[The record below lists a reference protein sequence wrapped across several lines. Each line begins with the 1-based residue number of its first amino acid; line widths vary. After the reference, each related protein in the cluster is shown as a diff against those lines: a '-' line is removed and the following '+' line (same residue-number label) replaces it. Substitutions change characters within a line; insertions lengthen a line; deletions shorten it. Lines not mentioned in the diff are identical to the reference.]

1 MIQQRM
7 TSFLAKKLASDS
19 ELVILSKSLAKTITT
34 GGRVNWRTP
43 KTVLQVLFPL
53 LNFKNGMTYIFY

>member
-19 ELVILSKSLAKTITT
+19 ELGILSKSLAKMIIT
-34 GGRVNWRTP
+34 GGRVNL
-43 KTVLQVLFPL
+43 KTQKMVLQVLFL
-53 LNFKNGMTYIFY
+53 LLSFKNGMTLSFL